1 MIRHTAVSLL
11 TSSIKHWS
19 VKNGDSETYIKHLLL
34 HNFGFQPFSLTYLY
48 SMVQNLKSTCISKNT
63 LLQVVF
69 STLFSVIDLWSNTVS
84 HVWYITLNTFFSKM
98 FSRDILMIRTTFWLK
113 NSGTYWKR
121 NSPLKSAYSV
131 TRSYKTTDHQKMLRI
146 MPRCSWVEDVY
157 LSLVGG
163 RFFFAVIVFSP
174 AALFIVNTLCS
185 PMGNVPYDL
194 GKMGLS
200 TISSATSILIFASS
214 SLVLHRI
221 FLELRHL
228 STKIIINRREIMSR
242 NFI

>member
-1 MIRHTAVSLL
+1 MIQHTVVSFL

-34 HNFGFQPFSLTYLY
+34 HNFGVQPFSLTYLY

-84 HVWYITLNTFFSKM
+84 HVWYITLNIFFSKM
-98 FSRDILMIRTTFWLK
+98 FSRDILVIKTTFWLK

-121 NSPLKSAYSV
+121 NSLLKSAYSV
-131 TRSYKTTDHQKMLRI
+131 TKRYRTRDHQKMLRI
-146 MPRCSWVEDVY
+146 MPRCTWVEDVY

-163 RFFFAVIVFSP
+163 RF
-174 AALFIVNTLCS
+174 
-185 PMGNVPYDL
+185 
-194 GKMGLS
+194 
-200 TISSATSILIFASS
+200 
-214 SLVLHRI
+214 SLLW
-221 FLELRHL
+221 
-228 STKIIINRREIMSR
+228 
-242 NFI
+242 